1 MMFLN
6 CQKPGL
12 IKDPYIYK
20 PDSIMLD
27 LEDAVAENQKDAAR
41 YSLFH
46 ALQEIDYHGVE
57 RVVRINGLDT
67 PHWKED
73 IRVCVAGG
81 ADTIRIAKTETAQ
94 DVRTVEEHV
103 LAAEREFGR
112 PEGSTLLMAALE
124 SCKGVLNALEVCQS
138 SDRLIGIALSGLC
151 YWINIDIAPRAKQSI
166 SELLIKAA
174 SINPKGLLNEG
185 QAITK
190 FDNLEIYIDKR
201 VDDVI
206 HGMHIYQKADEKS
219 PSVAMHSERVTMD
232 FSPEKKI
239 LTLNLINPLITTQEE
254 GSISQS
260 VTMDEMPLSINLDKS
275 RSRRIKANRFTNRE
289 IREALDTPGYLDKK
303 QTTEFATELPRRA
316 SFSLACIVFALIGV
330 PLAINTRRKDTSTGF
345 ALGILIASLYFL
357 ALIFADLSR
366 KNDTMLPYILLWLP
380 NIITV
385 AVALHLH
392 KRARHKG

>member
-1 MMFLN
+1 
-6 CQKPGL
+6 
-12 IKDPYIYK
+12 
-20 PDSIMLD
+20 MLFRSP
-27 LEDAVAENQKDAAR
+27 A
-41 YSLFH
+41 
-46 ALQEIDYHGVE
+46 
-57 RVVRINGLDT
+57 
-67 PHWKED
+67 
-73 IRVCVAGG
+73 
-81 ADTIRIAKTETAQ
+81 IA
-94 DVRTVEEHV
+94 
-103 LAAEREFGR
+103 
-112 PEGSTLLMAALE
+112 
-124 SCKGVLNALEVCQS
+124 
-138 SDRLIGIALSGLC
+138 IGIALSGLC

-289 IREALDTPGYLDKK
+289 IREALDTPEIG
-303 QTTEFATELPRRA
+303 RA
-316 SFSLACIVFALIGV
+316 HV
-330 PLAINTRRKDTSTGF
+330 
-345 ALGILIASLYFL
+345 
-357 ALIFADLSR
+357 
-366 KNDTMLPYILLWLP
+366 
-380 NIITV
+380 
-385 AVALHLH
+385 
-392 KRARHKG
+392 